1 MKPLEIINR
10 MRRSLMPLACAVA
23 VAAGLS
29 AGSAQAQ
36 LTMSLTGNGSNGYA
50 EYGGEADGYR
60 FTTGAAVLELSWL
73 GFYDAPNGGE
83 GTLGD
88 DLLASHRVSVW
99 RQSDGVL
106 IAQTTVVPGDTLV
119 GNFRG
124 RNVTPVNLAA
134 NTAYVIA
141 ADYGGGDR
149 MQEGDDLT
157 GWGINGITLQGGLY
171 GGAGGGMPTDGWSRM
186 IGPNFG
192 YTLAPLSVTLT
203 SPTDNQAYSSGSSVT
218 VSATV
223 VEPGAFTD
231 TVTFHVT
238 PTVPAGPTVQTV
250 SPDTSSPFS
259 ADLGALPSG
268 IYQIYATVANTDVP
282 PGTATSATRTFTVA
296 AAIPTTTVLAAAGAP
311 TAYGE
316 SVTFT
321 ATVSPVPTGGTV
333 QFLDGDG
340 YVGSPVAV
348 NTTTGE
354 ATLNTT
360 ALGAGTRVITAEYS
374 GFQIYLTSTAA
385 ASISQVVS
393 KAPLTVKALNTL
405 RAPNSPNPSPFLYQI
420 SGYENGQTLA
430 TSGVTGTPELTTPAT
445 PASPPGDYPIT
456 CDVGTL
462 AASNYSFILQNGI
475 LTVKELTNTF
485 SLNFYSFGNLP
496 LASQANVLMSPGL
509 PAGFDDWFTIGWSNF
524 EVPWNPSSP
533 LAPVTLTSNKS
544 STATFTLKDCRNGW
558 QSFGE
563 PRNTNLGDGTYNMMG
578 SGVNSTLNFSESP
591 GDHLFDMEMTNIPF
605 AVYDVI
611 FYIRANDGQ
620 FGDGTGIIKFKGGAD
635 RAFKL
640 KSGAFDGNFI
650 EMVDATTEGNY
661 IVFKN
666 VTGSSFTAQ
675 TWGTGDNGF
684 NHLGPAGF
692 QVREV
697 AATTGFSAWATANA
711 PGQTADQDH
720 DNDGVKNGIEYF
732 MGQSGSSVTAMPGLG
747 ATNTVTWP
755 MAPAYVGTYEVQ
767 TSSNL
772 GTWSNVTPRPVPAG
786 GNLSYLLPPGLG
798 IQFVRLL
805 VTPTP

>member
-1 MKPLEIINR
+1 
-10 MRRSLMPLACAVA
+10 MPLAYALA

-29 AGSAQAQ
+29 AGSAQA
-36 LTMSLTGNGSNGYA
+36 LTLTNTYNLGPVNSGTTILPGTANFVPWIAKGTLPAGSIVRSITANIRIDSTVSDSWASDLVIYLDPEPATPATAALLQIGGDYSGAVGTVAQYVGWNGGDNVPPTTHTQTLTAGVDWTGNIDLN
-50 EYGGEADGYR
+50 
-60 FTTGAAVLELSWL
+60 AVQLSI
-73 GFYDAPNGGE
+73 GNNYDVASWS
-83 GTLGD
+83 GTLVVEYD
-88 DLLASHRVSVW
+88 V
-99 RQSDGVL
+99 
-106 IAQTTVVPGDTLV
+106 TT
-119 GNFRG
+119 
-124 RNVTPVNLAA
+124 
-134 NTAYVIA
+134 
-141 ADYGGGDR
+141 
-149 MQEGDDLT
+149 LT
-157 GWGINGITLQGGLY
+157 T
-171 GGAGGGMPTDGWSRM
+171 R
-186 IGPNFG
+186 
-192 YTLAPLSVTLT
+192 LT
-203 SPTDNQAYSSGSSVT
+203 SPANAEALEAGTPVTATADVLDPGS
-218 VSATV
+218 
-223 VEPGAFTD
+223 FNN

-238 PTVPAGPTVQTV
+238 RTSPPGSTVQFI
-250 SPDTSSPFS
+250 SPSTSSPYS
-259 ADLGALPSG
+259 ANLGVLSAG
-268 IYQIYATVANTDVP
+268 TYNIYATTVNTDAP

-296 AAIPTTTVLAAAGAP
+296 AATPTTTVLAAAGAP
-311 TAYGE
+311 TTYGE

-333 QFLDGDG
+333 QFLDGEN

-348 NTTTGE
+348 NTTTGV
-354 ATLNTT
+354 ATYSTT
-360 ALGAGTRVITAEYS
+360 ALGVGTRVITAEYS
-374 GFQIYLTSTAA
+374 GYQIYLTSTTA
-385 ASISQVVS
+385 ASVSQVVGQ
-393 KAPLTVKALNTL
+393 AQLTVKASNTL
-405 RAPNSPNPSPFLYQI
+405 RAPNTANPSPFLYQI
-420 SGYENGQTLA
+420 SGYQNGQNLA
-430 TSGVTGTPELTTPAT
+430 TSGVTGTPDLTTTAVPL
-445 PASPPGDYPIT
+445 SPPGDYPIT
-456 CDVGTL
+456 CALGGL
-462 AASNYSFILQNGI
+462 SSSNYSFILQNGI

-496 LASQANVLMSPGL
+496 LASQANVLMSPTL
-509 PAGFDDWFTIGWSNF
+509 PAGLGDWFTIGWSNF
-524 EVPWNPSSP
+524 EVPWNPGSP

-620 FGDGTGIIKFKGGAD
+620 FGDGTGVIKFKGGAD

-640 KSGAFDGNFI
+640 KSGPFDGNFI

-675 TWGTGDNGF
+675 TWGTGPNGF

-697 AATTGFSAWATANA
+697 AATTGFTAWADANA

-732 MGQSGSSVTAMPGLG
+732 MGQSGSSFTAMPGLDG
-747 ATNTVTWP
+747 TNTVTWA
-755 MAPAYVGTYEVQ
+755 MDPAYVGTYEVQ

-786 GNLSYLLPPGLG
+786 GSLSYLLPPGLG

>member
-1 MKPLEIINR
+1 
-10 MRRSLMPLACAVA
+10 MPLACAVA

-29 AGSAQAQ
+29 AGSAQA
-36 LTMSLTGNGSNGYA
+36 LTLTNTYSLGPVNSGTTILPGIENFLPWIAKGTLPAGSIVRSITANVRIKSTVSDSWASDLVIYLDPEPATPATAALLQIGGDYSGAVGTVAQYVGWNGGDDGPPTTHTQTLTAGVDWTGNIDLNAVQLSIGNNYA
-50 EYGGEADGYR
+50 EASWSGTLVVEYDVTTLTALLTSPANAEALEAGAPI
-60 FTTGAAVLELSWL
+60 TATAAVL
-73 GFYDAPNGGE
+73 D
-83 GTLGD
+83 
-88 DLLASHRVSVW
+88 
-99 RQSDGVL
+99 
-106 IAQTTVVPGDTLV
+106 PGSF
-119 GNFRG
+119 N
-124 RNVTPVNLAA
+124 N
-134 NTAYVIA
+134 
-141 ADYGGGDR
+141 
-149 MQEGDDLT
+149 
-157 GWGINGITLQGGLY
+157 
-171 GGAGGGMPTDGWSRM
+171 
-186 IGPNFG
+186 
-192 YTLAPLSVTLT
+192 
-203 SPTDNQAYSSGSSVT
+203 
-218 VSATV
+218 
-223 VEPGAFTD
+223 

-238 PTVPAGPTVQTV
+238 RTSPPGPTVPFV
-250 SPDTSSPFS
+250 SPSTSSPFS
-259 ADLGALPSG
+259 ANLGVLSAGS
-268 IYQIYATVANTDVP
+268 YNIYATTVNTDAP

-296 AAIPTTTVLAAAGAP
+296 AATPTTTVLAAAGAP
-311 TAYGE
+311 TTYGE
-316 SVTFT
+316 SVSFT

-675 TWGTGDNGF
+675 TWGTGSNGF

-732 MGQSGSSVTAMPGLG
+732 MGQSGSSVTAMPGLD

>member
-29 AGSAQAQ
+29 AGSAQA
-36 LTMSLTGNGSNGYA
+36 LTTTTVIDLGVFPAYTRVDSGTLYSRIALDALPTGSILRTVSWDVRLGNGDPYLGDLAVYFA
-50 EYGGEADGYR
+50 DRAGVGVLQVGAFGADVDGGTLVAADAPIKLPWNAGADYSIGAAASKTLTAADGVP
-60 FTTGAAVLELSWL
+60 AIDLHDHSVSLETVYS
-73 GFYDAPNGGE
+73 GGWS
-83 GTLGD
+83 GT
-88 DLLASHRVSVW
+88 
-99 RQSDGVL
+99 
-106 IAQTTVVPGDTLV
+106 
-119 GNFRG
+119 
-124 RNVTPVNLAA
+124 
-134 NTAYVIA
+134 
-141 ADYGGGDR
+141 
-149 MQEGDDLT
+149 
-157 GWGINGITLQGGLY
+157 ITLEY
-171 GGAGGGMPTDGWSRM
+171 DIGA
-186 IGPNFG
+186 
-192 YTLAPLSVTLT
+192 LSVALT
-203 SPTDNQAYSSGSSVT
+203 SPPNAQAYETGT
-218 VSATV
+218 PITATATV
-223 VEPGAFTD
+223 LEPGAFTD
-231 TVTFHVT
+231 TVTFHTT
-238 PTVPAGPTVQTV
+238 PISPSGPTVATV
-250 SPDTSSPFS
+250 STGTSSPFS
-259 ADLGALPSG
+259 ASLGALPSG
-268 IYQIYATVANTDVP
+268 TYQIYATVANTDAP

-296 AAIPTTTVLAAAGAP
+296 AATPTTTVLAAAGAP
-311 TAYGE
+311 TTYGE

-385 ASISQVVS
+385 ASISQVVG
-393 KAPLTVKALNTL
+393 KAPLTVKASDML
-405 RAPNSPNPSPFLYQI
+405 RAPNTPNPSPFLYQT
-420 SGYENGQTLA
+420 SGYQNGQTLA
-430 TSGVTGTPELTTPAT
+430 TSGVTGTPGLTTTAV
-445 PASPPGDYPIT
+445 PASPAGDYPIT
-456 CDVGTL
+456 CALGTL
-462 AASNYSFILQNGI
+462 DSPNYSFTLVDAT
-475 LTVKELTNTF
+475 LTVKELTDTF
-485 SLNFYSFGNLP
+485 SLNFYSFGSLP
-496 LASQANVLMSPGL
+496 PASQANVLMSPTL
-509 PAGFDDWFTIGWSNF
+509 PAGFDDWETIGWSNF

-578 SGVNSTLNFSESP
+578 SGVNSTLNFSVSP

-611 FYIRANDGQ
+611 FYIRANDSQ

-675 TWGTGDNGF
+675 TWGTGSNGY

-732 MGQSGSSVTAMPGLG
+732 MGQSGSSFTAMPGLD
-747 ATNTVTWP
+747 ATNTVTWA
-755 MAPAYVGTYEVQ
+755 MDPAYVGTYEVQ

-772 GTWSNVTPRPVPAG
+772 GTWTNVTPRPVPAG